1 MQKNVTKQKKNTL
14 NILLRYGVQF
24 LSVELWKI
32 MENVRIILKYLLKI
46 QDSFNPSIT
55 VFPFEKNNNEITMAV
70 VFFTKSMKQ
79 NLYWIPPRKLFI
91 YFLYEKVWS
100 EFKVNIL
107 LFQ

>member
-1 MQKNVTKQKKNTL
+1 
-14 NILLRYGVQF
+14 
-24 LSVELWKI
+24 

-79 NLYWIPPRKLFI
+79 NLY
-91 YFLYEKVWS
+91 
-100 EFKVNIL
+100 
-107 LFQ
+107 